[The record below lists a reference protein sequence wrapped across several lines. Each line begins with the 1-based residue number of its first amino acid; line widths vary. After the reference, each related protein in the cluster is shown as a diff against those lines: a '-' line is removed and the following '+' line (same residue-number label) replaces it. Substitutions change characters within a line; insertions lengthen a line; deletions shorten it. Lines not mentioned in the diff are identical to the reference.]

1 MGNEFVTVVGG
12 GPAGIAAAVQ
22 LQRSGLNPLLVEKE
36 ALGGLLRNAFRIEN
50 FPGFP
55 GGIGGPSLVRRLEKQ
70 AERIGL
76 RVIFDEVLRLDVVR
90 GRFVLKTGRRLL
102 QSGIVVVATGTRA
115 KPPAGLEIDPEARRR
130 VVSEIVPIGNVSGRD
145 IAVIGAGDAAM
156 DYALNLARANR
167 VIVFDR
173 GDSPRCLPLLLDRV
187 LARPRIRYI
196 PKTRIERVGP
206 AGPRAIYLEG
216 RGPSGTFLLKVD
228 YLVTAVGRE
237 PSRDFLTERLDRASR
252 LGKLRGRLHFVGDVK
267 NGLFRQASIAVGD
280 GVRAAMKIAAESKT
294 GQLAWP

>member
-1 MGNEFVTVVGG
+1 MANEFVTVVGG

-36 ALGGLLRNAFRIEN
+36 ALGGLLRNAFRVEN
-50 FPGFP
+50 YPGFP

-76 RVIFDEVLRLDVVR
+76 RVLFDEVLRLDVVG
-90 GRFVLKTGRRLL
+90 GRFVIETRRRLFR
-102 QSGIVVVATGTRA
+102 SGIVVVATGTRA
-115 KPPAGLEIDPEARRR
+115 KPRAGLEIDPKARRR
-130 VVSEIVPIGNVSGRD
+130 VVSEIVTIGNVAGRD

-187 LARPRIRYI
+187 LARPRIRYV
-196 PKTRIERVGP
+196 PRTRIAKVGP
-206 AGPRAIYLEG
+206 AGLRAIGLEG
-216 RGPSGTFLLKVD
+216 RGPSGPFRLKVD

-237 PSRDFLTERLDRASR
+237 PSRDFITERLDRVSR
-252 LGKLRGRLHFVGDVK
+252 GGKLRGRLYFAGDVK

-280 GVRAAMKIAAESKT
+280 GVRAAMKIAAESKI
-294 GQLAWP
+294 G